1 MIAMN
6 KQPKI
11 INIINETI
19 DNFLLALYVKKMRR
33 CRNILSN
40 KKRHYKNELIK
51 KLTPSI
57 FWDTNI
63 DILNYKYHDDLII
76 ERIVT
81 FGNKNDEE
89 ILFQLYNLYKIRN
102 CIKKLYIYN
111 DSKIEYFSN
120 ILNIK
125 KENFKC
131 YGKTPFHVNL

>member
-1 MIAMN
+1 MN
-6 KQPKI
+6 KQLKI
-11 INIINETI
+11 VNIISETI
-19 DNFLLALYVKKMRR
+19 NNFLLTLYIKRIKR
-33 CRNILSN
+33 CKNILSN
-40 KKRHYKNELIK
+40 KKYHYKNELIK

-63 DILNYKYHDDLII
+63 DVLNFKYHDDLII

-81 FGNKNDEE
+81 FGNKDDEK
-89 ILFQLYNLYKIRN
+89 ILFQLYNLYKIKKR
-102 CIKKLYIYN
+102 IKKLYIYN
-111 DSKIEYFSN
+111 DSRIEYFSN